1 MIIKT
6 IAEELSLALVS
17 NRIIEIEDRKNYI
30 YGIELVLYDIFIFV
44 TIAVIAVLTDKV
56 QMSLIFTFL
65 FCTVR
70 AYAGGYHCN
79 TYAKC
84 FFTALTVYLFMLVLN
99 AWLGSKTVILAC
111 ILLVVSVPIILRFAP
126 VEHENNP
133 LSHDEKNKYRKYSMR
148 IVSVSS
154 ALFILSL
161 IYFAKEISFAISW
174 AIFATAVFIVVS
186 KLVLNIRK
194 GG

>member
-44 TIAVIAVLTDKV
+44 TIAIIAVLTDTV
-56 QMSLIFTFL
+56 SMSLIFTFL

-70 AYAGGYHCN
+70 SYTGGYHCN

-84 FFTALTVYLFMLVLN
+84 FFTALTVYLIMLVLN
-99 AWLGSKTVILAC
+99 IWLNSKTIVLAC
-111 ILLVVSVPIILRFAP
+111 ILMAVSVPVILRAAP

-133 LSHDEKNKYRKYSMR
+133 LSHDEKNKYRKYSIR
-148 IVSVSS
+148 IIFVSS
-154 ALFILSL
+154 MFFILSL

-186 KLVLNIRK
+186 KLALNIKK